1 LQDVVLSEIEQTAIR
16 SFIMKRLA
24 IMHSRVEPLQDLG
37 AKNEKRD
44 AILRFLLPAELRV
57 IA

>member
-1 LQDVVLSEIEQTAIR
+1 
-16 SFIMKRLA
+16 MKRLA
-24 IMHSRVEPLQDLG
+24 ILHSRVEPLQDLG